1 MRVTAKTKEETRARI
16 LEAAGKLLKT
26 KGFYK
31 TTTRDI
37 TRATGIAA
45 GTLFNY
51 FATKEELALALVSVC
66 LSDAEA
72 DFQRRRH
79 GGENLEE
86 LLFAHVAAGLRRL
99 RAHRGYVE
107 EVLRAG
113 VGQSERSPAAGE
125 GQRIRASHLGT
136 VSELIAASDGE
147 PRERAQWPSPSSL
160 DLHLYWTL
168 FLGVLNFWAGDD
180 SPHQEETLAL
190 LDQSMKLF
198 VESLAERQDRK
209 LEVNDGPISG

>member
-1 MRVTAKTKEETRARI
+1 MRVTAKTKAETRARI
-16 LEAAGKLLKT
+16 LEASGKLFKT
-26 KGFYK
+26 NGFSR

-37 TRATGIAA
+37 ARATRIAA

-51 FATKEELALALVSVC
+51 FATKEELALALVGVC

-79 GGENLEE
+79 GGETLEE
-86 LLFAHVAAGLRRL
+86 LLFAHAAASLRRL
-99 RAHRGYVE
+99 RPHRGYVE
-107 EVLRAG
+107 GVLRAG
-113 VGQSERSPAAGE
+113 AGPSGRSRMAGE
-125 GQRIRASHLGT
+125 GERIRATHLGT
-136 VSELIAASDGE
+136 VTQLIEASDGV
-147 PRERAQWPSPSSL
+147 PSGL

-168 FLGVLNFWAGDD
+168 LLGVLNFWAGDE
-180 SPHQEETLAL
+180 SPQQEETLAL

-198 VESLAERQDRK
+198 VESLAGNQDRR